1 MKLTRTLGK
10 IVVALDAQGHA
21 DHALQT
27 AVWLAERTHAE
38 LTILHAVG
46 VASASWTY
54 VEDARDA
61 ARDRGLVSQ
70 ATRSI
75 VRHATSLVG
84 RSLPGGFLTV
94 ERVRVRAGRP
104 SEVVLAEARERD
116 ADVIV
121 LGHDVHRSRADLGG
135 TVRQVVAGA
144 PKAVWIQKHALAPI
158 RRLLVPIDL
167 SPDSLRAL
175 ESASKLAKVFGAS
188 VTVLH
193 AFSSAGFAVSG
204 WHDYPEMGSL
214 IAVDEVRDA
223 ERAGFERAIQACNW
237 FGVEH
242 SAHFVEGDP
251 ATAILEHQ
259 HEADLI
265 VLGTHGRSRLASAL
279 MGSVAWRVLR
289 EARHPVLAVR
299 HPERE
304 LVHGG

>member
-1 MKLTRTLGK
+1 MKPSRTFGK

-21 DHALQT
+21 DHALQA
-27 AVWLAERTHAE
+27 AVWLAERTQAE
-38 LTILHAVG
+38 LTISHAVG

-70 ATRSI
+70 ATRAI

-104 SEVVLAEARERD
+104 SDVVVAEARERD
-116 ADVIV
+116 ADLVV
-121 LGHDVHRSRADLGG
+121 VGHDARRLRTELGG
-135 TVRQVVAGA
+135 TVRQIVAQA
-144 PKAVWIQKHALAPI
+144 PKAVWLQKHALAPI

-175 ESASKLAKVFGAS
+175 EAASKLAKSLDAS

-193 AFSSAGFAVSG
+193 AFSSPGFVVSA
-204 WHDYPEMGSL
+204 WPDYPEMGSM
-214 IAVDEVRDA
+214 IAIDEVRDA
-223 ERAGFERAIQACNW
+223 ERVGFERAIQGCNW

-265 VLGTHGRSRLASAL
+265 VLGTHGRSRLATAF

-304 LVHGG
+304 FVHG